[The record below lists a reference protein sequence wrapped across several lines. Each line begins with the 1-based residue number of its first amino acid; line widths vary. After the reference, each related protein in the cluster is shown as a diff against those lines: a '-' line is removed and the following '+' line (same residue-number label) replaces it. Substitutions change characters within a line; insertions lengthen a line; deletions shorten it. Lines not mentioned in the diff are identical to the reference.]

1 MKEREVKKKGGR
13 RLIGLEQKVERE
25 RQKSEGEKKGRK
37 EGTREIDRRMKD
49 LIFAFLI
56 IPVQRS

>member
-25 RQKSEGEKKGRK
+25 R
-37 EGTREIDRRMKD
+37 DRREREKRKGGKR
-49 LIFAFLI
+49 A
-56 IPVQRS
+56 RGK